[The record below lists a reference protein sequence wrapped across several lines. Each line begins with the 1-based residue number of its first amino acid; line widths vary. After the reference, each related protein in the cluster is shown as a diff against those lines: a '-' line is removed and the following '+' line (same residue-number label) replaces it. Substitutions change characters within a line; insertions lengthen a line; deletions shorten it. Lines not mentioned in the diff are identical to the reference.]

1 VLPNQTVQYT
11 VDIDKESNKILI
23 NPNRKI
29 TVTPGKLKEAGGLT
43 ERRSTTTARDII

>member
-1 VLPNQTVQYT
+1 MQYT

-29 TVTPGKLKEAGGLT
+29 TKATHKNTWVDT
-43 ERRSTTTARDII
+43 E